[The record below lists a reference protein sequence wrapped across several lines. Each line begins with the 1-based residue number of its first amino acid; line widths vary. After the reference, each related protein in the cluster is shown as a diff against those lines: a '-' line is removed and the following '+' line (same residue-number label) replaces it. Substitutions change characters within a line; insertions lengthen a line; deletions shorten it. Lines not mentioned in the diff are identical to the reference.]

1 MYNYNIYIYIYTL
14 NIASIPDILDSL
26 RTGISIINRIP
37 IPKLYC
43 CYIFNIIIPLYII
56 IQAQYSIMLK
66 VCPTVFNRSMYMQI
80 LQMGYSIITEHQIYP
95 VPFCGTL
102 LGQEIDSEVP
112 NLPRLADLT
121 NKLRQR
127 LQCVQGKSDLDNIK
141 FMYIL
146 LSLYIY
152 ITHRY
157 NLIVFQSLS
166 FQSRCFS
173 CFLYANLLKHT
184 EGTQ

>member
-1 MYNYNIYIYIYTL
+1 
-14 NIASIPDILDSL
+14 
-26 RTGISIINRIP
+26 
-37 IPKLYC
+37 
-43 CYIFNIIIPLYII
+43 
-56 IQAQYSIMLK
+56 MLK
-66 VCPTVFNRSMYMQI
+66 VQVRPTVFNRSMYMQI

-112 NLPRLADLT
+112 NLPRLADLKT
-121 NKLRQR
+121 KLRQR
-127 LQCVQGKSDLDNIK
+127 LQRVQGKSDLDNIK